1 MARKAKHTSAETR
14 ESIIESFIDIYEEKG
29 IDKTTVSAIVN
40 RAHITRST
48 FYCYFRD
55 VNELLEIAEREF
67 FDNYIKVILPMVIRA
82 VVAGDTTAIVPE
94 ISGLFKDHRR
104 YVLLFLVTRP
114 SPELTAQVKAFGRS
128 CILSYFDVDEATL
141 SERKSAAIEY
151 IISAQLGLV
160 TWWLAD
166 GCAITVPEMLKL
178 ITDLNSIGP
187 VTVLSEIH

>member
-1 MARKAKHTSAETR
+1 MTDILAAWLPILYAGVGSCGVAYTLQIVAQADAEPTTASLIMARKAKHTSAETR

-128 CILSYFDVDEATL
+128 
-141 SERKSAAIEY
+141 
-151 IISAQLGLV
+151 
-160 TWWLAD
+160 
-166 GCAITVPEMLKL
+166 
-178 ITDLNSIGP
+178 
-187 VTVLSEIH
+187 